1 MLQIK
6 KLRCSRGNEQVLFD
20 VDFQVE
26 ANKKLIVVG
35 PNGCG
40 KTTLLKAMAGLIP
53 YDGKV
58 KIDGDD
64 VSKLSKKEQAK
75 KMALLAQ
82 TSTIYFPYSVYE
94 TVMQGR
100 YVHLK
105 DGLFK
110 REGVQDRK
118 VVDDCLETVGLLE
131 LRDKGIHELSGGQLQ
146 RVFLARVFA
155 QEPEIILLDEPTNHL
170 DLRYQLELMTYL
182 DQWVKKPGRL
192 VIGVFHNMN
201 LALSFADEIVMLKEG
216 RVFAHQPVEALDL
229 DLIDA
234 TFDVKVQDHMRRSLK
249 KWER

>member
-1 MLQIK
+1 MLRIE
-6 KLRCSRGNEQVLFD
+6 KLRCSYGDAQVLFN
-20 VDFQVE
+20 VGFQVE

-40 KTTLLKAMAGLIP
+40 KTTLLKAIAGLIP
-53 YDGKV
+53 YDGEIE
-58 KIDGDD
+58 IDDDD
-64 VSKLSKKEQAK
+64 VSKLSKKEQSK

-82 TSTIYFPYSVYE
+82 TSAIHFSYSVYE

-105 DGLFK
+105 DGFFK
-110 REGVQDRK
+110 GESARDKE
-118 VVDDCLETVGLLE
+118 VVRACLETVGLLD
-131 LRDKGIHELSGGQLQ
+131 LQHKDIHELSGGQLQ

-155 QEPEIILLDEPTNHL
+155 QEPDVILLDEPTNHL

-192 VIGVFHNMN
+192 VVGVFHDMN
-201 LALSFADEIVMLKEG
+201 LALSFADEIIMLKEG
-216 RVFAHQPVEALDL
+216 KVFAHQSVETLDL
-229 DLIDA
+229 DLIDE
-234 TFDVKVQDHMRRSLK
+234 TFDVEVRDYMRTSLK